1 MLIRKKSYT
10 LIAGFSIL
18 ALGACK
24 NNGSEAEKENELSR
38 QKTEE
43 SNLTSKEWA
52 IRGFE
57 RPQGVNPV
65 LAPKEESTFRS
76 EMNGK
81 EVAWES
87 NDVFNPAAA
96 VMGDSIYVLYRAED
110 KSGKGIGERTSRIGL
125 ASSAN
130 GFSMNRLSKP
140 VLYPGNDDQKQYEWP
155 GGCEDPRVAVTEDGT
170 YVMLYTQWNKEVPRL
185 AVATSKNLKDWK
197 KHGPAFEE
205 AYDGKYLDRFSK
217 SASIVTELKGNNDLV
232 ITKVNGEYLMYWG
245 EKNFHSATSTD
256 LVNWKPAEDENGEL
270 LTLMSPRKGFF
281 DSQLTECGP
290 PAVLTD
296 DGIVVMYN
304 GKNLQGSDGD
314 QNYTPNTYSAGQA
327 LFDKNNPT
335 KLIDRLDEP
344 FLVPTASFEKSGQYP
359 AGTVFIEGLVY
370 FKDKWFLYYGGAD
383 SRVGVVISN
392 EKI

>member
-1 MLIRKKSYT
+1 MLSIQKSY
-10 LIAGFSIL
+10 LAIAGFLIL

-24 NNGSEAEKENELSR
+24 NTRSEREKNSELAR

-43 SNLTSKEWA
+43 TSLTSKKWA
-52 IRGFE
+52 ITGFE

-65 LAPKEESTFRS
+65 LSPKEESTFRS

-130 GFSMNRLSKP
+130 GFDMNRLSKP
-140 VLYPGNDDQKQYEWP
+140 VLYPANDDQKEYEWP
-155 GGCEDPRVAVTEDGT
+155 GGSEDPRVAMTEDGT
-170 YVMLYTQWNKEVPRL
+170 YVMLYTQWNTKVPRL
-185 AVATSKNLKDWK
+185 AVATSKNLKDWE

-205 AYDGKYLDRFSK
+205 AYDGKYLETFSK
-217 SASIVTELKGNNDLV
+217 SASVVTELQGDRLV

-245 EKNFHSATSTD
+245 EKNFHAATSTD
-256 LVNWKPAEDENGEL
+256 LINWKPMEDENGEL
-270 LTLMSPRKGFF
+270 LTLMSPRKGYF

-290 PAVLTD
+290 PAILTD
-296 DGIVVMYN
+296 EGIVVMYN
-304 GKNLQGSDGD
+304 GKNLQGPDGD
-314 QNYTPNTYSAGQA
+314 ENYTANTYSAGQA
-327 LFDKNNPT
+327 LFDKNHPT
-335 KLIDRLDEP
+335 ELIDRLDEP

-383 SRVGVVISN
+383 SRVGVVVSN
-392 EKI
+392 QKL